1 MKLMRL
7 LASCALGVLC
17 LVTISHANSQPYL
30 ILSAV
35 KLEYLPIAKHM
46 TDTKEGV
53 VAHIHYLEG
62 NLHHLPVV
70 VAYTG
75 VGNLNAAF
83 VTGLFIHRF
92 HPRGVIY
99 AGSAGGLRSDLKVG
113 DVVVSTSQFSLD
125 NISYVLDKTQFSMG
139 ELVLFPDN
147 QVTSKQEPLEYF
159 SSQYYIH
166 LLKKSHQ
173 DKQRVFYAP
182 IVTANT
188 MIDPSDNIKKLL
200 IKNGVLAIAMEDVG
214 VAHVC
219 WMYGVP
225 MISIRG
231 ISNNILL
238 RTPFTEETAAAA
250 SNAAAHVVGDL
261 LEGLKC
267 RTRAI
272 VSVCN
277 G

>member
-1 MKLMRL
+1 MKLLQL
-7 LASCALGVLC
+7 LASCILSASC
-17 LVTISHANSQPYL
+17 LVTTSHANSQPYL

-35 KLEYLPIAKHM
+35 KLEYLPIAKQM

-62 NLHHLPVV
+62 NLHHAPVIA
-70 VAYTG
+70 AYTG
-75 VGNLNAAF
+75 VGNLNAAL

-92 HPRGVIY
+92 HPKGVIY
-99 AGSAGGLRSDLKVG
+99 AGSAGGLRSDLNAG
-113 DVVVSTSQFSLD
+113 DVIVSTSQFSLD
-125 NISYVLDKTQFSMG
+125 NIFYVLGKTQFSTG
-139 ELVLFPDN
+139 EPVLFPDN
-147 QVTSKQEPLEYF
+147 QVTHKQEPLEYP

-173 DKQRVFYAP
+173 NKQRVFYAP

-188 MIDPSDNIKKLL
+188 MIDPSVTVKKLL
-200 IKNGVLAIAMEDVG
+200 VKNGVLAIAMEDVG

-231 ISNNILL
+231 ISNNVWL
-238 RTPFTEETAAAA
+238 RTPFTEETAVIA
-250 SNAAAHVVGDL
+250 SNAAAQVVSNL
-261 LEGLKC
+261 LEQLY
-267 RTRAI
+267 
-272 VSVCN
+272 
-277 G
+277 